1 MEEMNNC
8 IFIFF
13 LLSCVRNWILFKSVR
28 VFLKAWDG
36 KRDSVKEREEIER
49 KAGICP
55 QACISCDML

>member
-1 MEEMNNC
+1 M
-8 IFIFF
+8 FFYFF

>member
-1 MEEMNNC
+1 M
-8 IFIFF
+8 FFYFF

-49 KAGICP
+49 K
-55 QACISCDML
+55 SWNLSTSLHFL